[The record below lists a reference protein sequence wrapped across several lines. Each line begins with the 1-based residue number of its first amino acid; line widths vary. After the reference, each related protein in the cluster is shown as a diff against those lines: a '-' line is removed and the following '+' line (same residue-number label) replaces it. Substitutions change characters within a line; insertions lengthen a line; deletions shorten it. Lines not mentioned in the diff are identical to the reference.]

1 MNPFDDT
8 MELEA
13 PCGRLQFRP
22 VRAGDE
28 EGLLAFF
35 RDGLSPRS
43 QYLFCPHD
51 PLEPER
57 CLVEFGERIRRHAE
71 HRDLTLVVEREGVI
85 AGYFFLWRL
94 DRSDGKPPT
103 LGIGLADALHGQGIG
118 AAMMD
123 CLIDRARA
131 LGLPAIKLT
140 HESTNERA
148 SRLYQSRCFVYTG
161 EEQHSGPDGARIE
174 RAMRLDLAPS
184 AQHAARST

>member
-8 MELEA
+8 MELET
-13 PCGRLQFRP
+13 PSGRLLLRP
-22 VRAGDE
+22 VRPGDE
-28 EGLLAFF
+28 AGLLAFF

-51 PLEPER
+51 PSEPER
-57 CLVEFGERIRRHAE
+57 CLAEFAERIRRHAE
-71 HRDLTLVVEREGVI
+71 RRDLTLVVEQAGAI
-85 AGYFFLWRL
+85 AGYFFLWWL
-94 DRSDGKPPT
+94 DRSDGQPPT
-103 LGIGLADALHGQGIG
+103 LGIGLSDALHGQGLG

-148 SRLYQSRCFVYTG
+148 GRLYASRGFVYTG
-161 EEQHSGPDGARIE
+161 EEQRSGPDGVRLE
-174 RAMRLDLAPS
+174 RAMRLNLSHAP
-184 AQHAARST
+184 QKL